1 MQRFSNIIF
10 SKVFQLAGLLH
21 KRSNFSLLALT
32 LGIILIM
39 VLPRFNRNSAIVE
52 RPMNDARYFVAYVEH
67 FRGLEP
73 SDVIRPASNWR
84 IGVPFIAAYLPFS
97 PLTAINIVNII
108 ALTLAVYILF
118 LSLRE
123 LRVANGYCW
132 LGCWLFLISFP
143 TFYYTGIGYVDPG
156 VLPFI
161 SLMVY
166 ASLRKHFL
174 FAMLAITAGALTKE
188 TIVLL
193 VPFYFILGVLE
204 KRKYIWLQS
213 AVLLFQFGLI
223 NLLLRKYA
231 FVSPGEHNPAF
242 WSVSAYAVM
251 ANITRLNSYL
261 APLLSLGLPA
271 LFFYLYLKYFAP
283 PDIIKSVLVRAVLF
297 SLPGFVLVFLLTFIT
312 TYCDGRIIWQAYFL
326 LILGFIYGMNR
337 SKPLHAHQA

>member
-1 MQRFSNIIF
+1 
-10 SKVFQLAGLLH
+10 
-21 KRSNFSLLALT
+21 
-32 LGIILIM
+32 M

-73 SDVIRPASNWR
+73 SDAIRPASNWR
-84 IGVPFIAAYLPFS
+84 IGVPFVAACLPFL
-97 PLTAINIVNII
+97 PLTAINIINII
-108 ALTLAVYILF
+108 ALTLAVYLLY

-123 LRVANGYCW
+123 LYIAKGYCW

-143 TFYYTGIGYVDPG
+143 TFYYTSIGYVDPG
-156 VLPFI
+156 VLPFV

-166 ASLRKHFL
+166 ATVRKHFM
-174 FAMLAITAGALTKE
+174 FALLAITAGALTKE

-193 VPFYFILGVLE
+193 VPFYFISGVLE
-204 KRKYIWLQS
+204 KRRYIWLQS
-213 AVLLFQFGLI
+213 AILLLQYGFI
-223 NLLLRKYA
+223 NWLLRKYA

-261 APLLSLGLPA
+261 APLLSLGVPA
-271 LFFYLYLKYFAP
+271 LFFYLYLKYLSP
-283 PDIIKSVLVRAVLF
+283 PHIIKSVLMRAVFF
-297 SLPGFVLVFLLTFIT
+297 SLPGFILVFLLTFIT

-326 LILGFIYGMNR
+326 LIPGFLYGINN
-337 SKPLHAHQA
+337 SKPLPAHQA